1 MREITKS
8 LTNHDQRRL
17 CFNAS
22 WAQSLYI
29 ITWDMAKRNAPYRGT
44 VPDSAQYHGI
54 YLQRRLN
61 WTNVFVF
68 FLLCYKINW
77 HHRLFPWLMW
87 ICKETQLR
95 QHISMI
101 NRQSWV
107 KHYIYEHL
115 KLSVIITIFLKVS
128 GAPHLFRAIAQRIT
142 LYTLTVH
149 LGLSF
154 FIILIFFM
162 STAEVVVL
170 QKSKII
176 KLKNKHDANVPWFGV
191 CWFLVI
197 SKFVCQN
204 KRFPEIYKVLT
215 DQITREIYC

>member
-1 MREITKS
+1 MRELTKS
-8 LTNHDQRRL
+8 HTNHDQRRL

-44 VPDSAQYHGI
+44 VPDSGQYHGI

-128 GAPHLFRAIAQRIT
+128 GAPHLFGAIAQRIT

-154 FIILIFFM
+154 FSILIFFM

-176 KLKNKHDANVPWFGV
+176 K
-191 CWFLVI
+191 
-197 SKFVCQN
+197 
-204 KRFPEIYKVLT
+204 
-215 DQITREIYC
+215 

>member
-1 MREITKS
+1 MLIIFIFRLSSFTLNKHAPSWWVMRELAKS
-8 LTNHDQRRL
+8 HTNHIT
-17 CFNAS
+17 
-22 WAQSLYI
+22 LYHYH
-29 ITWDMAKRNAPYRGT
+29 WDMAKRNAPYRGT

-54 YLQRRLN
+54 YLQQRLN

-149 LGLSF
+149 LGLAF
-154 FIILIFFM
+154 FFLNIFHVY
-162 STAEVVVL
+162 SW
-170 QKSKII
+170 S
-176 KLKNKHDANVPWFGV
+176 GV
-191 CWFLVI
+191 I
-197 SKFVCQN
+197 AK
-204 KRFPEIYKVLT
+204 K
-215 DQITREIYC
+215 

>member
-1 MREITKS
+1 MLDYALCMHQSIWRISLLIIFIFRLSSFRLNKHAPSWWVMMELTKS
-8 LTNHDQRRL
+8 HRRL

-44 VPDSAQYHGI
+44 VPDSGQYHGI

-154 FIILIFFM
+154 FTILISFM

-176 KLKNKHDANVPWFGV
+176 K
-191 CWFLVI
+191 
-197 SKFVCQN
+197 
-204 KRFPEIYKVLT
+204 
-215 DQITREIYC
+215 

>member
-1 MREITKS
+1 MQAGHNHFIS
-8 LTNHDQRRL
+8 LPE
-17 CFNAS
+17 
-22 WAQSLYI
+22 
-29 ITWDMAKRNAPYRGT
+29 TWLKETPLTAARCPT
-44 VPDSAQYHGI
+44 VPI
-54 YLQRRLN
+54 YLQRQLN

-128 GAPHLFRAIAQRIT
+128 GAPHLCSAIAQRIT
-142 LYTLTVH
+142 LFYTSNVH

-154 FIILIFFM
+154 FSILIFFM

-176 KLKNKHDANVPWFGV
+176 K
-191 CWFLVI
+191 
-197 SKFVCQN
+197 
-204 KRFPEIYKVLT
+204 
-215 DQITREIYC
+215 